1 MIAMKVKRDNSSN
14 NNNNETDSFRFLYA
28 FLLKNDIT
36 PQVTKLRLI
45 GRQWL

>member
-1 MIAMKVKRDNSSN
+1 MKVKRDNSN
-14 NNNNETDSFRFLYA
+14 NNNKNETDSCRFIYD

-36 PQVTKLRLI
+36 LQVTKLRLI